1 MYIAYNP
8 SSGMF
13 IGQQDG
19 SHYSATDSKAQAKLF
34 ANKTKAQN
42 VVTMVGGMLP
52 GKWIV
57 QDSAKP
63 LAVAPVVDPAKVAG
77 TNDED
82 IMRRI
87 TELQTLCQGRQKQ
100 VKEEMS
106 CADRELSDLYHYI
119 EFSHFNASQ
128 GYLAYRMLKDV
139 LVHRREVKDEYTAL
153 EALNGVVETTL
164 KTAAKKIPARIY
176 KPRVR
181 EELFPKNQ

>member
-8 SSGMF
+8 SAGMF

-42 VVTMVGGMLP
+42 VVAMVGGMLP

-63 LAVAPVVDPAKVAG
+63 LAAALTINPAKVAG

-87 TELQTLCQGRQKQ
+87 MELQTLCQGRQKQ
-100 VKEEMS
+100 AKDEMS

-119 EFSHFNASQ
+119 EFSHFNAAQ
-128 GYLAYRMLKDV
+128 GYQAYRMLKDV
-139 LVHRREVKDEYTAL
+139 LVHRREVKDEYAAL
-153 EALNGVVETTL
+153 ETLNGVVETTL
-164 KTAAKKIPARIY
+164 KTAAKKVPTRVY
-176 KPRVR
+176 TPRVR
-181 EELFPKNQ
+181 EDLFPKE

>member
-8 SSGMF
+8 SAGMF

-42 VVTMVGGMLP
+42 VVAMVGGMLP

-63 LAVAPVVDPAKVAG
+63 LVAAPAVNPAKVAG

-87 TELQTLCQGRQKQ
+87 VELQTLCKGRQKQ
-100 VKEEMS
+100 AKDEMS

-119 EFSHFNASQ
+119 EFSHFNAAQ
-128 GYLAYRMLKDV
+128 GYQAYRMLKDV
-139 LVHRREVKDEYTAL
+139 LVHRREVKDEYAAL
-153 EALNGVVETTL
+153 ETLNGVVETTL
-164 KTAAKKIPARIY
+164 KAAAKKVPTRVY
-176 KPRVR
+176 TPRVR
-181 EELFPKNQ
+181 EDLFPKE